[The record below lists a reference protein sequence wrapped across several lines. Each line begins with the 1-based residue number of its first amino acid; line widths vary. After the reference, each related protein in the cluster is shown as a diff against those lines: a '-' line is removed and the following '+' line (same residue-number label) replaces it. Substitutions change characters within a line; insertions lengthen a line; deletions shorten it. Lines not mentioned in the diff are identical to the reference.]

1 MKIATFVFPFVLA
14 STGLAAIVPAQA
26 APSAQDKTFVDTVGP
41 GGMYEVMLGKLA
53 ETKGSSQDIKDQG
66 NTEAHDHQLVGDKL
80 AAAAKD
86 AGIPV
91 PDKLTPEFQAQYDK
105 ISTLSGAAF
114 DSKYLSD
121 MKKVH
126 AGDGAAFL
134 KESKEGSNPMLK
146 SFAAETYKIVQRHI
160 GELDAKTSLK

>member
-1 MKIATFVFPFVLA
+1 MKTIAVAFAAVLA
-14 STGLAAIVPAQA
+14 QSTLAYA
-26 APSAQDKTFVDTVGP
+26 AASSAQDKTFVDTVGP

-53 ETKGSSQDIKDQG
+53 ETKGSSQDIRDQG
-66 NTEAHDHQLVGDKL
+66 NTEAHDHALVGDKL

-114 DSKYLSD
+114 DAKYLSD

-134 KESKEGSNPMLK
+134 KESKEGSNAMLK
-146 SFAAETYKIVQRHI
+146 SFAAETYRIVQRHI
-160 GELDAKTSLK
+160 GELDAKVN

>member
-1 MKIATFVFPFVLA
+1 MKTLALAVAAILA
-14 STGLAAIVPAQA
+14 SACLADA
-26 APSAQDKTFVDTVGP
+26 AGPSAQDKTFVDTVGP

-66 NTEAHDHQLVGDKL
+66 NTEAHDHALVGERL

-86 AGIPV
+86 AGISL

-105 ISTLSGAAF
+105 AATLSGAAF
-114 DSKYLSD
+114 DAKYLSD

-134 KESKEGSNPMLK
+134 KETKEGTNPALK
-146 SFAAETYKIVQRHI
+146 SFAAETYKIVQRHV
-160 GELDAKTSLK
+160 GELNAKTSLK

>member
-1 MKIATFVFPFVLA
+1 MKIFTMVF
-14 STGLAAIVPAQA
+14 AAIVVSGSA
-26 APSAQDKTFVDTVGP
+26 AYAAGPSAQDKTFVDTVGP

-53 ETKGSSQDIKDQG
+53 ETKGSTQDIKDQG
-66 NTEAHDHQLVGDKL
+66 NTEAHDHALVGDKL

-105 ISTLSGAAF
+105 IGTLSGAAF
-114 DSKYLSD
+114 DAKYLSD

-134 KESKEGSNPMLK
+134 KEAKEGSNPMLK
-146 SFAAETYKIVQRHI
+146 SFAADTFKIVQRHI

>member
-1 MKIATFVFPFVLA
+1 MKNVAFAAAAVFASVSLA
-14 STGLAAIVPAQA
+14 QAA

-66 NTEAHDHQLVGDKL
+66 NTEAHDHELVGDKL
-80 AAAAKD
+80 KAAAKD

-105 ISTLSGAAF
+105 IATLSGAAF
-114 DSKYLSD
+114 DAKYVSD

-160 GELDAKTSLK
+160 GELEAKTSLK

>member
-1 MKIATFVFPFVLA
+1 MKTFAMAFAAVVA
-14 STGLAAIVPAQA
+14 SASLAQA
-26 APSAQDKTFVDTVGP
+26 AEPTAQDKTFVNTVGP

-66 NTEAHDHQLVGDKL
+66 NTEAHDHALVGDKL

-91 PDKLTPEFQAQYDK
+91 PDKLTPEFQTQYDK
-105 ISTLSGAAF
+105 IGTLSGAAF
-114 DSKYLSD
+114 DAKYLSD

-126 AGDGAAFL
+126 AGDGAAFA
-134 KESKEGSNPMLK
+134 KEAKEGTNPMLK
-146 SFAAETYKIVQRHI
+146 AFAAETFKIVQRHI
-160 GELDAKTSLK
+160 GELEAKTK

>member
-1 MKIATFVFPFVLA
+1 MKNAVLA
-14 STGLAAIVPAQA
+14 AAAVLAAVSLAHAA

-41 GGMYEVMLGKLA
+41 GGMYEVMIGKLA
-53 ETKGSSQDIKDQG
+53 ETKGSTQDIKDQG
-66 NTEAHDHQLVGDKL
+66 NTEVHDHELVGDKL
-80 AAAAKD
+80 KAAAKD

-105 ISTLSGAAF
+105 IGTLSGAAF
-114 DSKYLSD
+114 DAKYLSD

-146 SFAAETYKIVQRHI
+146 AFAAETYKIVQRHI
-160 GELDAKTSLK
+160 GELEAKTSLK

>member
-1 MKIATFVFPFVLA
+1 MKTTVLAVAAVLA
-14 STGLAAIVPAQA
+14 SASLAQA
-26 APSAQDKTFVDTVGP
+26 ATASEQDKAFVAKVGP

-53 ETKGSSQDIKDQG
+53 ETKGAAQDIKDQG
-66 NTEAHDHQLVGDKL
+66 NTEAHDHALVGDKL

-86 AGIPV
+86 AGIAV
-91 PDKLTPEFQAQYDK
+91 PDKLTPEFQEQYDK
-105 ISTLSGAAF
+105 ISKLSGAAF
-114 DSKYLSD
+114 DSKYVSD

-126 AGDGAAFL
+126 AGDGAAFK
-134 KESKEGSNPMLK
+134 KEAEEGSNPALK

>member
-1 MKIATFVFPFVLA
+1 MKTVAFAFACVIASSALA
-14 STGLAAIVPAQA
+14 HAAEA
-26 APSAQDKTFVDTVGP
+26 SAQDKTFVNTVGP

-66 NTEAHDHQLVGDKL
+66 NTEAHDHELVGDKL
-80 AAAAKD
+80 KAAAKD

-91 PDKLTPEFQAQYDK
+91 PDKLTPEFQAPYDK
-105 ISTLSGAAF
+105 ASTLSGAAF

>member
-1 MKIATFVFPFVLA
+1 MKNAALA
-14 STGLAAIVPAQA
+14 LAAILASATLAQAA

-66 NTEAHDHQLVGDKL
+66 NTEAHDHALVGDKL
-80 AAAAKD
+80 KAAAKD

-105 ISTLSGAAF
+105 IGTLSGAAF

-146 SFAAETYKIVQRHI
+146 AFAAETYKIVQRHI
-160 GELDAKTSLK
+160 GELEAKTSLE